1 MADEKRSG
9 SKGIPHHPLVA
20 ALASDPSKPPEKA
33 TKLFGYPGPAAEK
46 GSIRLWLD
54 IDLTTYVDVPDEAIL
69 HSQTL
74 PDDQG
79 TYLWVDPTATLTYSS
94 TQSHEVQA
102 EFLGGSIAARNL
114 AAAAPVGGI
123 GGGGLNTTAT
133 TCQESLGTGCTILD
147 NCNETGLPNC
157 PSAFEPVCGVVG
169 TAATVCTRFPECPVV
184 SAPTNCPTV
193 YPRCR
198 VSLATQCP
206 TVRPVQCQIHSRVEV
221 CPTPTVVEPFVSGV
235 VRCPTPPEI
244 CRPYV
249 SQAGACHSI
258 REVCLPTANAAGC
271 VTQASLCD
279 CPQISWN
286 RCPTIGGCI
295 TINCGATWDCGIV
308 GPFRPQEQ

>member
-1 MADEKRSG
+1 MPNGKG
-9 SKGIPHHPLVA
+9 SKGIPHHPLVT
-20 ALASDPSKPPEKA
+20 ALASDPGKPPTKA

-46 GSIRLWLD
+46 GSTRLWLD
-54 IDLTTYVDVPDEAIL
+54 LDLTTYVDVPDDAIL

-79 TYLWVDPTATLTYSS
+79 TYLWVDPAATLTYSS
-94 TQSHEVQA
+94 AQSHEVQA
-102 EFLGGSIAARNL
+102 DFLGGSIAARNL

-123 GGGGLNTTAT
+123 GGGGGLNTRAAD
-133 TCQESLGTGCTILD
+133 CQESLSTGCTVLD

-157 PSAFEPVCGVVG
+157 PSAFAPVCGGVG
-169 TAATVCTRFPECPVV
+169 ETIATVCTRFPECPVV
-184 SAPTNCPTV
+184 SVPTNCPTI

-206 TVRPVQCQIHSRVEV
+206 TVRPVLCQIHSRVEV

-249 SQAGACHSI
+249 SQAGGCHSI

-271 VTQASLCD
+271 VTE
-279 CPQISWN
+279 ISVCCQLSFN
-286 RCPTIGGCI
+286 ACPTIGGCI
-295 TINCGATWDCGIV
+295 TVNCRQTLDCGIV

>member
-1 MADEKRSG
+1 MPDEKRSG
-9 SKGIPHHPLVA
+9 SKGIPHHPLVS

-46 GSIRLWLD
+46 GAIRLWLD
-54 IDLTTYVDVPDEAIL
+54 SDLTSYVDVPDEAIL

-79 TYLWVDPTATLTYSS
+79 TWLWVDPAATLTVSS

-102 EFLGGSIAARNL
+102 EFLGGSIAERNL

-133 TCQESLGTGCTILD
+133 TCRESLSTGCTVLD
-147 NCNETGLPNC
+147 NCNQSGLPNC

-169 TAATVCTRFPECPVV
+169 ETAATVCTRYPECPVV
-184 SAPTNCPTV
+184 SVPTNCPTI

-206 TVRPVQCQIHSRVEV
+206 TVRPVLCQIHSRVEV

-235 VRCPTPPEI
+235 VRCPTQPVI

-249 SQAGACHSI
+249 SQAGGCHSVQ
-258 REVCLPTANAAGC
+258 EVCLPTADAGC
-271 VTQASLCD
+271 VTQ
-279 CPQISWN
+279 IS
-286 RCPTIGGCI
+286 RCGCVSFIPCPTVGPCPSIAC
-295 TINCGATWDCGIV
+295 APSLDCEIV